1 MTSTEAMQDWLALEH
16 EAVWLYPVI
25 GARFDA
31 VADRARASYG
41 KHLDMRDRLLA
52 RLHQMDV
59 EPVPT
64 KLSYDVSRL
73 RTKAHAI
80 TAARRI
86 EIDIAAV
93 CLTLAGDSTGDL
105 RTYATAG
112 LRRAALAEIAW
123 GGQPD
128 AFPGLPDQS

>member
-25 GARFDA
+25 GARFAA
-31 VADRARASYG
+31 VADLARTSYG
-41 KHLDMRDRLLA
+41 AHRNVRDGLLA

-64 KLSYDVSRL
+64 ALAYDVGRL
-73 RTKAHAI
+73 RTKARSVV
-80 TAARRI
+80 AARQI
-86 EIDIAAV
+86 ERDIAAA
-93 CLTLAGDSTGDL
+93 CLTLVGDSTKEL
-105 RTYATAG
+105 QAYATAG

-123 GGQPD
+123 GAPPD
-128 AFPGLPDQS
+128 AFPGLP

>member
-25 GARFDA
+25 GARFGA
-31 VADRARASYG
+31 VSGLARRSYAA
-41 KHLDMRDRLLA
+41 HRNVRDQLLT

-59 EPVPT
+59 DPVPT
-64 KLSYDVSRL
+64 ALSYDVGPL
-73 RTKAHAI
+73 RAKARARV
-80 TAARRI
+80 AARRI
-86 EIDIAAV
+86 ERDIAAA

-105 RTYATAG
+105 RTYATSA

-123 GGQPD
+123 GGHPD
-128 AFPGLPDQS
+128 AFPGLPAQS

>member
-1 MTSTEAMQDWLALEH
+1 MTAAETLQDWLALEH

-31 VADRARASYG
+31 VAERARTSYG
-41 KHLDMRDRLLA
+41 KHHDARDRLLF

-64 KLSYDVSRL
+64 ALSYDVGRL
-73 RTKAHAI
+73 RTRARAV
-80 TAARRI
+80 TAARQI
-86 EIDIAAV
+86 ERDIAAV
-93 CLTLAGDSTGDL
+93 CLTLAGDSTGEL

-112 LRRAALAEIAW
+112 LRRAALAELTW
-123 GGQPD
+123 GGRPD
-128 AFPGLPDQS
+128 AFPGLPD

>member
-1 MTSTEAMQDWLALEH
+1 MTSTETLQDWLALEH
-16 EAVWLYPVI
+16 EAVWVYPVI

-31 VADRARASYG
+31 LAGRARTSYG
-41 KHLDMRDRLLA
+41 KHRDLRDQLLS

-64 KLSYDVSRL
+64 ELSYDVGQL
-73 RTKAHAI
+73 RTKANAI
-80 TAARRI
+80 AAARRI
-86 EIDIAAV
+86 ERDIAAV

-123 GGQPD
+123 GAQPD
-128 AFPGLPDQS
+128 AFPGLPPQS